1 MHLDWQT
8 LALIGLGALALVQS
22 ARLWWVRAGDRRRRV
37 WRARRA
43 QAGERDAERL
53 LRRLGYRIVERQ
65 VAAELV
71 YHLDGEPQAFAL
83 RADLLVSRGGERFLV
98 EVKTGDREPSLRS
111 SATRR
116 QLLEYA
122 HAFDVD
128 GLLLFDAE
136 RSALHEVRT
145 PARVGARAGR
155 ASRTGAWT
163 WALAAALLCAAIW
176 AAIWAAS
183 R

>member
-37 WRARRA
+37 WGARRA

-65 VAAELV
+65 IAAELV

-83 RADLLVSRGGERFLV
+83 RADLLVSRGGAR
-98 EVKTGDREPSLRS
+98 
-111 SATRR
+111 
-116 QLLEYA
+116 
-122 HAFDVD
+122 
-128 GLLLFDAE
+128 FDAE

-145 PARVGARAGR
+145 PARVGARSVRAG
-155 ASRTGAWT
+155 RTGAWA
-163 WALAAALLCAAIW
+163 WALAAALLGV
-176 AAIWAAS
+176 AIWAAS
-183 R
+183 RWP